1 LEALGRTTAPLA
13 FAPDTV
19 WSYEIG
25 AKSKLLDQRLTI
37 NGDVYYLKWS
47 KVQQPVALSCGLSFT
62 DNVADA
68 QVKGAELEVALKLTS
83 KIRLTQTVGYASADF
98 TTNAVESNIV
108 AGQRLLDV
116 PNWTISSAIEYRTGQ
131 DDDHGFAA
139 RLANSYVSSSE
150 DISYG
155 LNHLPARDITA
166 LRLTEHRGG
175 VSASL
180 FVDNLL
186 NRRVTYAD
194 VTGVSFTSPAFNR
207 VSTNQPRTI
216 GIDLNYRF

>member
-1 LEALGRTTAPLA
+1 
-13 FAPDTV
+13 
-19 WSYEIG
+19 
-25 AKSKLLDQRLTI
+25 
-37 NGDVYYLKWS
+37 VYYLKWS

-68 QVKGAELEVALKLTS
+68 QVKGAELEVALRLMS
-83 KIRLTQTVGYASADF
+83 KIRLTQTVGYASANF
-98 TTNAVESNIV
+98 TTNAAESNIV

-116 PNWTISSAIEYRTGQ
+116 PNWTVSSAIEYRTGQ
-131 DDDHGFAA
+131 DDDHGFVA

-155 LNHLPARDITA
+155 LNHLPSRDITA
-166 LRLTEHRGG
+166 LRLTEHRGDL
-175 VSASL
+175 SAAL